1 MELILFNKFK
11 YLSKQKLTS
20 EKNLLYLA
28 EWCLGKEHLFNKK
41 NRKILIKNNTKNKIQ
56 NNYNELYKIYKEF
69 LNNLSYSLNSFHG
82 LNLSRRAWEILIGRW
97 LWLYL
102 DTIKIRWDLVNL
114 IQKNKYKK
122 IYSLDVLK
130 KKLITLSSVDIA
142 RLSQNSEVWNIG
154 ILNEIILFK
163 KIKNLHLIPTNKIN
177 NDEFIKRKKLNLSYS
192 KYMRLNKINRKL
204 FLYNLDLSQK
214 EKIELLLKNAQ
225 FPVLPKN
232 KNYIISPEINDFERL
247 RFKKLF
253 KFKYEKKNMLRFM
266 YDFLPNIF
274 PSIYLENYKNIDK
287 ISYKNN
293 WPKNPKFILSSYGH
307 YIDEI
312 FKFYLSRSV
321 SQGSKYMIFQHGAAG
336 MYKNHMGQFFEERIC
351 DYYFTWGWKKS
362 KKNIPFCVTKKI
374 SINQENKI
382 FRNKNILIL
391 IYQMPLMPIKTAY
404 GNSNFSILN
413 KHYTEFL
420 MKFLESIK
428 PKIRKNIFLKSLNW
442 YKPFIQLETI
452 KNKFKETKTL
462 KSTKKVHEISNDYC
476 LTIETYLSTA
486 FLESMY
492 QNRPTIILLDENMTN
507 LDLQAEILFKKLKS
521 VNICFTDLKKAAQFI
536 SKNKL
541 DLEKWWNNDKL
552 QETRKEFC
560 NKYARNTGNRLNLL
574 LNELNKI
581 IYEK

>member
-1 MELILFNKFK
+1 
-11 YLSKQKLTS
+11 
-20 EKNLLYLA
+20 
-28 EWCLGKEHLFNKK
+28 
-41 NRKILIKNNTKNKIQ
+41 
-56 NNYNELYKIYKEF
+56 
-69 LNNLSYSLNSFHG
+69 
-82 LNLSRRAWEILIGRW
+82 
-97 LWLYL
+97 
-102 DTIKIRWDLVNL
+102 
-114 IQKNKYKK
+114 
-122 IYSLDVLK
+122 
-130 KKLITLSSVDIA
+130 
-142 RLSQNSEVWNIG
+142 
-154 ILNEIILFK
+154 
-163 KIKNLHLIPTNKIN
+163 
-177 NDEFIKRKKLNLSYS
+177 
-192 KYMRLNKINRKL
+192 
-204 FLYNLDLSQK
+204 
-214 EKIELLLKNAQ
+214 
-225 FPVLPKN
+225 
-232 KNYIISPEINDFERL
+232 
-247 RFKKLF
+247 
-253 KFKYEKKNMLRFM
+253 M

-452 KNKFKETKTL
+452 KNKFKEIKTL

-486 FLESMY
+486 LESMY

-507 LDLQAEILFKKLKS
+507 LDLQAEILFKNSRALIF
-521 VNICFTDLKKAAQFI
+521 VLRT
-536 SKNKL
+536 
-541 DLEKWWNNDKL
+541 
-552 QETRKEFC
+552 
-560 NKYARNTGNRLNLL
+560 
-574 LNELNKI
+574 
-581 IYEK
+581 

>member
-11 YLSKQKLTS
+11 YLDQKKLLS
-20 EKNLLYLA
+20 EKKLVYLA
-28 EWCLGKEHLFNKK
+28 EWCLDKDYLFNKRKK
-41 NRKILIKNNTKNKIQ
+41 NILFQNSKINKIKNNYGEI
-56 NNYNELYKIYKEF
+56 YKIYNKF
-69 LNNLSYSLNSFHG
+69 LNSLCNALNNFHG
-82 LNLSRRAWEILIGRW
+82 LKLNKRRWEILIGRW

-102 DTIKIRWDLVNL
+102 DSIKFRWDLVNL
-114 IQKNKYKK
+114 IQNKKYKK
-122 IYSLDVLK
+122 IYSLEVFK
-130 KKLITLSSVDIA
+130 KKLITLSSQDIA
-142 RLSQNSEVWNIG
+142 TLSQNSEIWNIG
-154 ILNEIILFK
+154 ILNEIILFR
-163 KIKNLHLIPTNKIN
+163 KIKNLHLEPKYKVKK
-177 NDEFIKRKKLNLSYS
+177 DKFFKRNQMTLNYL
-192 KYMRLNKINRKL
+192 KYMRLNKINKKL
-204 FLYNLDLSQK
+204 FLYNLDLSRN
-214 EKIELLLKNAQ
+214 EKLQILLKNHQ
-225 FPVLPKN
+225 FPALSKN
-232 KNYIISPEINDFERL
+232 KNYIISSKTNDDQRS

-253 KFKYEKKNMLRFM
+253 KFKNKKNNMLTFM
-266 YDFLPNIF
+266 YNFLPNVF
-274 PSIYLENYKNIDK
+274 PGIYLEYYKNLDE

-293 WPKNPKFILSSYGH
+293 WPKNPKLILSSYGH

-321 SQGSKYMIFQHGAAG
+321 SQGSKYLIFQHGAAG
-336 MYKNHMGQFFEERIC
+336 MYKNHIGQFFEERIC

-404 GNSNFSILN
+404 GNSNFLILN

-442 YKPFIQLETI
+442 YRPFIQLETI
-452 KNKFKETKTL
+452 KNKFKEIKTL

>member
-122 IYSLDVLK
+122 IYSLDVFK

-253 KFKYEKKNMLRFM
+253 KFKYEKKCSDLC
-266 YDFLPNIF
+266 
-274 PSIYLENYKNIDK
+274 
-287 ISYKNN
+287 
-293 WPKNPKFILSSYGH
+293 
-307 YIDEI
+307 
-312 FKFYLSRSV
+312 
-321 SQGSKYMIFQHGAAG
+321 MIFYQT
-336 MYKNHMGQFFEERIC
+336 FFQVYI
-351 DYYFTWGWKKS
+351 
-362 KKNIPFCVTKKI
+362 
-374 SINQENKI
+374 
-382 FRNKNILIL
+382 
-391 IYQMPLMPIKTAY
+391 
-404 GNSNFSILN
+404 
-413 KHYTEFL
+413 
-420 MKFLESIK
+420 
-428 PKIRKNIFLKSLNW
+428 
-442 YKPFIQLETI
+442 
-452 KNKFKETKTL
+452 
-462 KSTKKVHEISNDYC
+462 
-476 LTIETYLSTA
+476 
-486 FLESMY
+486 
-492 QNRPTIILLDENMTN
+492 
-507 LDLQAEILFKKLKS
+507 
-521 VNICFTDLKKAAQFI
+521 
-536 SKNKL
+536 
-541 DLEKWWNNDKL
+541 
-552 QETRKEFC
+552 
-560 NKYARNTGNRLNLL
+560 
-574 LNELNKI
+574 
-581 IYEK
+581 